1 MSAKSVITIPSE
13 GGAGRPTAFPL
24 KKGKKDASG
33 VKPPTRGPTKEAGRC
48 STTGGSPGVVL
59 SLCSEVSSPQLAFPA
74 RNLQSGKISCRPDGL
89 TAPLLSASLA
99 LDRPFGGR
107 EGGNLATFSF
117 VRTRFPAYPRTGAN
131 LLSMR
136 GQELAPALCTKY
148 LRGRTR
154 KPYGYYATMREPYGY
169 YATTPCCC

>member
-99 LDRPFGGR
+99 LDRPFGG
-107 EGGNLATFSF
+107 EGGGKSRDVLIRPHTLPGL
-117 VRTRFPAYPRTGAN
+117 PAYWGKFAFHARAGTCSRSVYKVSTGSHAQAVR
-131 LLSMR
+131 LLR
-136 GQELAPALCTKY
+136 DHA
-148 LRGRTR
+148 
-154 KPYGYYATMREPYGY
+154 
-169 YATTPCCC
+169 

>member
-1 MSAKSVITIPSE
+1 M
-13 GGAGRPTAFPL
+13 RP
-24 KKGKKDASG
+24 
-33 VKPPTRGPTKEAGRC
+33 
-48 STTGGSPGVVL
+48 
-59 SLCSEVSSPQLAFPA
+59 VSSHQREVRQKRLAGVPPQGEA
-74 RNLQSGKISCRPDGL
+74 RGSFCHFAPRSPHRSWHFQRGIFNRARSRVDQTDLQRRFFLPRWLWTGPS
-89 TAPLLSASLA
+89 
-99 LDRPFGGR
+99 GGR